1 VGVNFGA
8 EFLSSREVLPEEH
21 VGEPW
26 GERELGIAFPAGPYL
41 VRGLT
46 SGQEARIARHFADVR
61 AELGGGPE
69 AVVEV
74 TLRRAEP
81 AAFRE
86 VRLLEYRFDVESDE
100 KAVRVAGWGFMALLE
115 PAERRRASIWM
126 PEAEPAGLEAIVSNL
141 VRVMA
146 AYRLLARGGA
156 MIHSAC
162 VSKAGRA
169 HLLLGHSGAGKST
182 ISALAAAEGMTV
194 LSDDVNVVERRG
206 DGFVVSRMPFA
217 GDFGRT
223 RIEGPSS
230 VPLAAIYRLE
240 KGPTLRVRPLGR
252 VEAAGLLVSCAPF
265 VNVDPACGERL
276 LSRAIDLATAVPCRA
291 LAFPK
296 EGPVG
301 PAFAEE
307 VRR

>member
-1 VGVNFGA
+1 VGVTFGA
-8 EFLSSREVLPEEH
+8 EFLASREVLPAEH

-46 SGQEARIARHFADVR
+46 PGQEARLARHFADVR
-61 AELGGGPE
+61 AEMGVDPE

-74 TLRRAEP
+74 TLRRAERD
-81 AAFRE
+81 AFRE
-86 VRLLEYRFDVESDE
+86 VRLVEYRFDVESDE
-100 KAVRVAGWGFMALLE
+100 EAVRVAGWGFMALLE
-115 PAERRRASIWM
+115 PADRRRASIWI

-156 MIHSAC
+156 MLHCAC
-162 VSKAGRA
+162 VVRAGRA

-223 RIEGPSS
+223 RSEGPAS
-230 VPLAAIYRLE
+230 VPLAALYRLE

-252 VEAAGLLVSCAPF
+252 VETAGLLVSCAPF

-276 LSRAIDLATAVPCRA
+276 LSRAIDLTAAVPCRA
-291 LAFPK
+291 LAFPR

-301 PAFAEE
+301 PAFEEE

>member
-1 VGVNFGA
+1 MTFGA
-8 EFLSSREVLPEEH
+8 EFLASRQVLPEEH
-21 VGEPW
+21 VGEAW
-26 GERELGIAFPAGPYL
+26 GEGQFGIAFPAGPYL

-46 SGQEARIARHFADVR
+46 PGQEARIARHFADVQ
-61 AELGGGPE
+61 AEAGAQGQ

-81 AAFRE
+81 GAFRE
-86 VRLLEYRFDVESDE
+86 VRLLEYRFDLESDE
-100 KAVRVAGWGFMALLE
+100 RAVRVAGLGFMALLE
-115 PAERRRASIWM
+115 PGERRRVSIWI
-126 PEAEPAGLEAIVSNL
+126 PEAEPADLETIVSNL
-141 VRVMA
+141 VRVA
-146 AYRLLARGGA
+146 VAYRLLARGGA

-162 VSKAGRA
+162 VAKAGRA

-182 ISALAAAEGMTV
+182 ISALAAAEGITV
-194 LSDDVNVVERRG
+194 LSDDVNVVERRA

-223 RIEGPSS
+223 RVEGPPR
-230 VPLAAIYRLE
+230 VPLAALYRLE
-240 KGPTLRVRPLGR
+240 KGPAVRVRPLGQ
-252 VEAAGLLVSCAPF
+252 VETAGLLVSCAPF
-265 VNVDPACGERL
+265 VNADPACGEQL
-276 LSRAIDLATAVPCRA
+276 LSTAIALAATVPCRA

-301 PAFAEE
+301 PAFEEE